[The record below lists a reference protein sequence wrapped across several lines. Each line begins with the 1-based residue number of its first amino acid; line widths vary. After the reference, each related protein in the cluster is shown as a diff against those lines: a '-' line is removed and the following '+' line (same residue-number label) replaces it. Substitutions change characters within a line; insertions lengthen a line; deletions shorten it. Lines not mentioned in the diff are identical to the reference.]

1 MNLDE
6 LGNLVNPGKLEIT
19 ETDLVLYQK
28 EKDPV
33 KWPLRCLRRY
43 GFDAELFSFECGR
56 RCPTGPGIYA
66 FSCQRAEQLFNLL
79 QTHIQVRNNAGE
91 DAVSQE
97 FPAFSPQGPA
107 VASRS
112 SIGGDTTYFEPTSR
126 PGFRGNIPNSIR
138 FSSQNGGGGSARL
151 GSVGSSSNGPLSP
164 QGTASPSPPPVGIPP
179 VLPVLPVTT
188 SINNPVPYYANGE
201 LFLTA
206 TTCTSV
212 MAAPPLITTMTT
224 TTTITTTVAIAA
236 TTTTMT
242 TATTTTTTP
251 LSQAE
256 PPERCAQQPQPQRT
270 LWQPCLNSETFH
282 GSPVVPT
289 DGNKSAC
296 QQRVGSGD
304 GITINSVDETT
315 SCIQAYSSS
324 SYMNVDLS
332 TGVEPL
338 SRTCS
343 LDGESSYV
351 HLQLKNDVQRCHL
364 YMNVIPGP
372 ENGVPSAV
380 DKPSTTIRPKPPLPC
395 FGKLQEEW
403 ELEEPHHCYANL
415 EPGEIEVVRSHLP
428 KRLSGTERVPPLPL
442 LSSTPQPQQNPMT
455 PPPGVVQTVN
465 YIELD
470 LEKNKTDL
478 VIGNSNSPQQPKSPV
493 GSVPP
498 STLSLSPDSPS
509 RASEGYATID
519 FDKTVALSQSAN
531 PSADN
536 DSEGSRRTRHN
547 STINDLVAPSTRLSC
562 SE

>member
-66 FSCQRAEQLFNLL
+66 FSCHRAEQLFNLL

-97 FPAFSPQGPA
+97 FPVFSPQGPA
-107 VASRS
+107 ATSRLS
-112 SIGGDTTYFEPTSR
+112 TGGDTTYFEPSSR
-126 PGFRGNIPNSIR
+126 PGLRGNVPNSIR
-138 FSSQNGGGGSARL
+138 FSSQNGGGSARL
-151 GSVGSSSNGPLSP
+151 GSVGSGSNGPLSP

-179 VLPVLPVTT
+179 VPLLPVT
-188 SINNPVPYYANGE
+188 SINNPVSYYTNGE
-201 LFLTA
+201 LLLAA
-206 TTCTSV
+206 TTCTSI
-212 MAAPPLITTMTT
+212 MAAPTVITTLMT
-224 TTTITTTVAIAA
+224 TTTITTTAAIAA

-242 TATTTTTTP
+242 TTTTTTTP
-251 LSQAE
+251 VSPAE
-256 PPERCAQQPQPQRT
+256 PPERSAQHPQPQRT

-282 GSPVVPT
+282 GPPVVPT

-304 GITINSVDETT
+304 GITINSSAETT
-315 SCIQAYSSS
+315 SCTQTYSSS

-332 TGVEPL
+332 AGVEPS

-372 ENGVPSAV
+372 ENGVPSALE
-380 DKPSTTIRPKPPLPC
+380 KPSITIRPKPPLPC
-395 FGKLQEEW
+395 FGKLQEE
-403 ELEEPHHCYANL
+403 EPHHCYANL
-415 EPGEIEVVRSHLP
+415 EPGEIEVARSHLP
-428 KRLSGTERVPPLPL
+428 KRLSGPERVPPLPL
-442 LSSTPQPQQNPMT
+442 LSSTAQSQQNPMT

-478 VIGNSNSPQQPKSPV
+478 VIGNSNSPQQPKSPI

-519 FDKTVALSQSAN
+519 FYKTVALSHSVN
-531 PSADN
+531 PSVDN

-547 STINDLVAPSTRLSC
+547 STINDLVAPLTRLSC

>member
-1 MNLDE
+1 M
-6 LGNLVNPGKLEIT
+6 GNLLNPGKLEIT
-19 ETDLVLYQK
+19 ETDLVLYQNQQ
-28 EKDPV
+28 DPV

-126 PGFRGNIPNSIR
+126 PGFRGNVPTSIR
-138 FSSQNGGGGSARL
+138 FSSQNGGGSARL

-164 QGTASPSPPPVGIPP
+164 QTASPSPPPVGIPP
-179 VLPVLPVTT
+179 VLPVLPVT
-188 SINNPVPYYANGE
+188 SINNSVPYYANGE
-201 LFLTA
+201 LFLAA
-206 TTCTSV
+206 TTCTSI
-212 MAAPPLITTMTT
+212 MAAPTVITTLTS
-224 TTTITTTVAIAA
+224 TTTITTTVAVAA
-236 TTTTMT
+236 TTTTTMT
-242 TATTTTTTP
+242 TATTTTTP
-251 LSQAE
+251 VSQAE
-256 PPERCAQQPQPQRT
+256 PPARCAQQPQPLRT
-270 LWQPCLNSETFH
+270 WQPCLNSETIH
-282 GSPVVPT
+282 GSAVVPS

-304 GITINSVDETT
+304 GITINSVDDNT
-315 SCIQAYSSS
+315 SCTQAYSSS

-332 TGVEPL
+332 TGVEPS

-380 DKPSTTIRPKPPLPC
+380 DKPSTTIWPKPPLPC
-395 FGKLQEEW
+395 FGKRQEEW
-403 ELEEPHHCYANL
+403 KLEESRRCYANI
-415 EPGEIEVVRSHLP
+415 EPGEIEV
-428 KRLSGTERVPPLPL
+428 
-442 LSSTPQPQQNPMT
+442 

-470 LEKNKTDL
+470 LDKNKTDL

-519 FDKTVALSQSAN
+519 FYKTVALSHSVN

>member
-112 SIGGDTTYFEPTSR
+112 SIGGDTTYFEPPSR
-126 PGFRGNIPNSIR
+126 AGFRGSVPNSIR
-138 FSSQNGGGGSARL
+138 FSSQNGGGSARL

-164 QGTASPSPPPVGIPP
+164 QTASPSPPPVGIPP
-179 VLPVLPVTT
+179 VLPVT
-188 SINNPVPYYANGE
+188 SISNPVPYYANGE
-201 LFLTA
+201 LFLAA
-206 TTCTSV
+206 TTCSSI
-212 MAAPPLITTMTT
+212 MSAPTVITTL
-224 TTTITTTVAIAA
+224 TTTITTTLAIAA

-242 TATTTTTTP
+242 TTTTTTPTP

-256 PPERCAQQPQPQRT
+256 PPERCAQQQQPLRT
-270 LWQPCLNSETFH
+270 LWQPCLNSETIH
-282 GSPVVPT
+282 GSAVPS

-296 QQRVGSGD
+296 QQRVGNGD
-304 GITINSVDETT
+304 GITINNVDDNT
-315 SCIQAYSSS
+315 SCTQAYSS

-338 SRTCS
+338 SQTCS
-343 LDGESSYV
+343 LDGESYV
-351 HLQLKNDVQRCHL
+351 HLQLKNDGQRCHL

-372 ENGVPSAV
+372 ENGVPSTV
-380 DKPSTTIRPKPPLPC
+380 DKPSTIQPKPPLPC

-403 ELEEPHHCYANL
+403 ELEELRHCYANL
-415 EPGEIEVVRSHLP
+415 EPGEIEVARSHLP

-442 LSSTPQPQQNPMT
+442 LSSTAQSQQNPMT
-455 PPPGVVQTVN
+455 PPPAVVQTVN

-519 FDKTVALSQSAN
+519 FYKTVALSHSVN